1 MRNYAP
7 EDEELKERQVPKA
20 KPASG
25 KKSSIKGD
33 L

>member
-25 KKSSIKGD
+25 KKFSVIGD